1 MERYIPFGEKLATLV
16 VDGTEKEI
24 NGGIYGEKAVLV
36 LTDAFQKPPA
46 DFFRPWSGAL
56 PCSFGGR
63 GRKNLRKQDRPTC
76 PYGGHS
82 DRQRDGWYIC
92 SQYHSEL

>member
-46 DFFRPWSGAL
+46 DFS
-56 PCSFGGR
+56 GR
-63 GRKNLRKQDRPTC
+63 GREPYRAALVVADGKISENKTVRPALM
-76 PYGGHS
+76 GGHS